1 MKECS
6 FRPKI
11 NRKKKFKN
19 VESHYSRKNYD
30 KKIEEYQE
38 RKDLIVS
45 LPLNVY
51 FQVSNK
57 SRKDC

>member
-6 FRPKI
+6 FKPKI
-11 NRKKKFKN
+11 NKKKKF
-19 VESHYSRKNYD
+19 HYSRKNYD

-45 LPLNVY
+45 RNCISIANQLIE
-51 FQVSNK
+51 
-57 SRKDC
+57 RIAW

>member
-1 MKECS
+1 MMAEKERMKECS
-6 FRPKI
+6 FKPKL
-11 NRKKKFKN
+11 NKKKKFKN

-45 LPLNVY
+45 
-51 FQVSNK
+51 
-57 SRKDC
+57 